1 MKIEMTSDALN
12 NAAWLLLERI
22 GEYQE
27 VNAYLFNNLKGC
39 LKDSIELFLTE
50 KLEEKKDGSQN

>member
-22 GEYQE
+22 REYQE
-27 VNAYLFNNLKGC
+27 VEPYLFNNLKGC

-50 KLEEKKDGSQN
+50 KLEEKENGR